1 MRNMI
6 NSTEFCSSTWH
17 PIDPSNMSSSNI
29 FHLLVSFPACPHAA
43 TPTTTTHK
51 AGQVY
56 VCIQTYLHLC
66 NNSVCACLHLCLHL
80 CLCVYGH
87 ACDPGQSCDSS
98 MSQDWKHQHAESAA
112 RRHSPGK
119 QCSQTHTLSA
129 KTHCLKHTSKTKH
142 KIKGWVHTHRA
153 WSSLIRIWSIYSLY
167 SFLSDESIW
176 IELSWHLICTTGHE
190 NVSYCLFWETCSRLY
205 NR

>member
-1 MRNMI
+1 
-6 NSTEFCSSTWH
+6 
-17 PIDPSNMSSSNI
+17 
-29 FHLLVSFPACPHAA
+29 
-43 TPTTTTHK
+43 
-51 AGQVY
+51 
-56 VCIQTYLHLC
+56 
-66 NNSVCACLHLCLHL
+66 
-80 CLCVYGH
+80 
-87 ACDPGQSCDSS
+87 

-112 RRHSPGK
+112 RRQSPGK

-176 IELSWHLICTTGHE
+176 IELSWHLICTTGHMKMWATASFE
-190 NVSYCLFWETCSRLY
+190 RHAVDCITGNHPKIQFCFVYKYTELDSWQTVVSHIQKTLLNNDMAWVSL
-205 NR
+205 N